1 MQTTIRKE
9 EKEGGEGERT
19 DTSGLGRVVLAVFE
33 TRAARGTASS
43 PRLRRIRI
51 SLCPL
56 YRIPLSR
63 QPIQTRYPNESFVV
77 RGPGIYIYMFYSRS
91 FLCTYTSRGSCARW
105 LYQRGR
111 IIQFYPETTHL
122 YAFVWLNLPPPR
134 RFLSPSRP
142 DFHPVRLFIR
152 LLPPLLLSLRLSSIQ
167 ASLSSFPP
175 SADTNAVSCF
185 NFPSPRK
192 TERRARHPP
201 CPIHP
206 RRFYFSLP
214 PPQLRAQSD
223 LPPARK
229 TFPRPDKTS
238 RKCTLFFRLILR
250 MIFDSRYDVVEWRVK
265 EMRYVK

>member
-19 DTSGLGRVVLAVFE
+19 DTSGLGGVVLAVFE

-152 LLPPLLLSLRLSSIQ
+152 LLPPLLLSEPLRLSSIQ
-167 ASLSSFPP
+167 ASLSSCFHPP
-175 SADTNAVSCF
+175 PTRTRLAVSISPRLAKLKGVPVIRRVLSTHDASTF
-185 NFPSPRK
+185 RSPSPPTPSSIRSS
-192 TERRARHPP
+192 TR
-201 CPIHP
+201 
-206 RRFYFSLP
+206 S
-214 PPQLRAQSD
+214 
-223 LPPARK
+223 
-229 TFPRPDKTS
+229 
-238 RKCTLFFRLILR
+238 
-250 MIFDSRYDVVEWRVK
+250 
-265 EMRYVK
+265 